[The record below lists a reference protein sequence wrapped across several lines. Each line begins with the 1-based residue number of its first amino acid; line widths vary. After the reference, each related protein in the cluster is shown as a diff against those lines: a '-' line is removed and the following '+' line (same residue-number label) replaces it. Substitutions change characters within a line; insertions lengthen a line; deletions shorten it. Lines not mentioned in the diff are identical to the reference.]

1 MMPSKY
7 RGRVDIWINGTYW
20 AGAII
25 GSFASLIF
33 LNAFAENVGWRLA
46 LLMGPVL
53 ALVVLVVG
61 RTLPESPRWLMTHGR
76 VEEAERELGK
86 IEDAARKAVQYL
98 TPVDDNQAISLIP
111 EKRYGYLVFLGLVLS
126 QYPKRA
132 ILGASLMI
140 HSVLPPRD
148 QLDLHGPRR
157 VGPPQHPVRR
167 HVPAAGVHRH
177 HHVVDGKAVV

>member
-1 MMPSKY
+1 MDGLQITISSSVT
-7 RGRVDIWINGTYW
+7 GV
-20 AGAII
+20 
-25 GSFASLIF
+25 
-33 LNAFAENVGWRLA
+33 
-46 LLMGPVL
+46 
-53 ALVVLVVG
+53 
-61 RTLPESPRWLMTHGR
+61 THGR
-76 VEEAERELGK
+76 LADAERELGK